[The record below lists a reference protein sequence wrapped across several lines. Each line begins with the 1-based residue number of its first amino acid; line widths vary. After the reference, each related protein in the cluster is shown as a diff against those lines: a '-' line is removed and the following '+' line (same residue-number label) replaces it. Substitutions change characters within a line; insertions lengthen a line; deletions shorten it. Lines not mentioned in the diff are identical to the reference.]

1 MSRFILDCSVAM
13 AWCFEDEADGYADA
27 VLDGLVEGTAVVPS
41 HWRLEVA
48 NVLLVAQRRGRLKE
62 ADSTRFLELLGALP
76 IEVDSETGA
85 RAFGAIL
92 SLGREHGLSSYDAA
106 YLELAMRDSVPLAS
120 LDQRLGLAA
129 EGAGVALLRLE

>member
-1 MSRFILDCSVAM
+1 MSRFVLDCSVAM
-13 AWCFEDEADGYADA
+13 AWCFEDELDGYADT

-48 NVLLVAQRRGRLKE
+48 NILLVAERRGRLKE

-76 IEVDSETGA
+76 IEVDSETDA

-92 SLGREHGLSSYDAA
+92 LLGREHGLSSYDAA
-106 YLELAMRDSVPLAS
+106 YLELAMREGVPLAS
-120 LDQRLGLAA
+120 LDQPLGLAA
-129 EGAGVALLRLE
+129 EGAGVSLLRSE